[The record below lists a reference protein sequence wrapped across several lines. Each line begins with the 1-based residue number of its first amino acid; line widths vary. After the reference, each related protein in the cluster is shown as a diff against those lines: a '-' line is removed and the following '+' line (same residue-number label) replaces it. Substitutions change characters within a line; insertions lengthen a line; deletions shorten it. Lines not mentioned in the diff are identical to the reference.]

1 MGNDVGGP
9 VGATALDFGT
19 WASPRNIWTLGNPVR
34 ISTDGTDVTPAVTEE
49 FVAEI
54 YVPHPVYVT
63 GFALFNGSAVTD
75 DVMVQLY
82 SATGK
87 RIVKSASTL
96 QAGTDA
102 LQRVPFSAPVKLPAG
117 TYYVGV
123 QVDGTTSRLNC
134 HVLANGGTVKKT
146 GQVYGTFVDFTPPT
160 TFTAS
165 VGPMGALY

>member
-9 VGATALDFGT
+9 IGATVKQQGDFI
-19 WASPRNIWTLGNPVR
+19 SPRNSWTLGTPVKAAA
-34 ISTDGTDVTPAVTEE
+34 DGTDVTPAVTEE
-49 FVAEI
+49 FVAE
-54 YVPHPVYVT
+54 VTLPAPALVT
-63 GFALFNGSAVTD
+63 GFAVFNGSAVTD
-75 DVMVQLY
+75 DMMVQLY

-87 RIVKSASTL
+87 RIVKSAAVT

-102 LQRVPFSAPVKLPAG
+102 LQRVPFSAPVKLAAG

-123 QVDGTTSRLNC
+123 QFDGTTSRINC
-134 HVLANGGTVKKT
+134 HPIGNGGTVKKT
-146 GQVYGTFVDFTPPT
+146 SQTFGTFVDFTPPT